1 MSIFLKF
8 DHKLSQLMRNNW
20 DEKSDV
26 KGKDLFGDQFLG
38 FFSRKSTTRSGKSVN
53 IPSI

>member
-8 DHKLSQLMRNNW
+8 DHKVSLLMRNNW

-26 KGKDLFGDQFLG
+26 KGKYLFENQFLG
-38 FFSRKSTTRSGKSVN
+38 LFLR
-53 IPSI
+53 